1 MYIFILI
8 AFPFDIELD
17 FEIEFF
23 FETNLITKYF
33 PAYLWKEAMWGKRK
47 QNWRENLKMG
57 SNAENEEVCFLCFF
71 KTKDLI
77 FLPMYYYAVFDN
89 CTR

>member
-23 FETNLITKYF
+23 FETNLIKKYF
-33 PAYLWKEAMWGKRK
+33 PAYL
-47 QNWRENLKMG
+47 
-57 SNAENEEVCFLCFF
+57 
-71 KTKDLI
+71 
-77 FLPMYYYAVFDN
+77 
-89 CTR
+89 